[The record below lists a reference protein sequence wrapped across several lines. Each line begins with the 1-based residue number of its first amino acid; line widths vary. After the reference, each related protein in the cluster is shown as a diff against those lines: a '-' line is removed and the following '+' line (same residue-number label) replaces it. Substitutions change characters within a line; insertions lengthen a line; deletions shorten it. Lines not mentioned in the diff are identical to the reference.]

1 MKKLSTIITILALNW
16 KLLFILFYFT
26 FFFEPTTNSKLLF
39 LSFLL
44 APTVDGNNS
53 PQNVPI
59 PVTRNTNQIP
69 VLTANAVTASI
80 PVVTNHI
87 PNGGVHVPH
96 VRPRLPGGFP
106 VRDSTISITPS
117 DGIYG
122 GGGLQSTQKGK
133 YGNRDMKAE
142 LKDLEVDMDRIT
154 LGDLLEE
161 GEEYLSIRLSWTER
175 ETSSENELLLG
186 STVPLTFFPV
196 GYPFNLDH
204 RWRKLVVR
212 TKKWHTSRIR
222 VCL

>member
-1 MKKLSTIITILALNW
+1 MESTVRTFELLTAFENERIINDNNYFSTQLKIALY
-16 KLLFILFYFT
+16 FIFFF

-161 GEEYLSIRLSWTER
+161 GEEYLSIRLSEGSILLEQR
-175 ETSSENELLLG
+175 EKHHQKMS
-186 STVPLTFFPV
+186 F
-196 GYPFNLDH
+196 
-204 RWRKLVVR
+204 
-212 TKKWHTSRIR
+212 
-222 VCL
+222 C

>member
-1 MKKLSTIITILALNW
+1 MFFSSS
-16 KLLFILFYFT
+16 
-26 FFFEPTTNSKLLF
+26 FFFSVKGHFSDQALSCANPRHPRRRKSVLGRLATMERSLIVDNLIPLWSFILF

-161 GEEYLSIRLSWTER
+161 GEEYLSIRLSEGSILLEQR
-175 ETSSENELLLG
+175 EKHHQKMS
-186 STVPLTFFPV
+186 F
-196 GYPFNLDH
+196 
-204 RWRKLVVR
+204 
-212 TKKWHTSRIR
+212 
-222 VCL
+222 C

>member
-1 MKKLSTIITILALNW
+1 MKELSMIITILALNW
-16 KLLFILFYFT
+16 KLLFI

-117 DGIYG
+117 DGVYG

-186 STVPLTFFPV
+186 STVPLLFS
-196 GYPFNLDH
+196 L
-204 RWRKLVVR
+204 LV
-212 TKKWHTSRIR
+212 IR
-222 VCL
+222 LI